1 LSDTICA
8 LFCLSIHGFVIFLPS
23 KLISYNPLSIISAA
37 APQSSWAAHA
47 ASASAAPLPKP
58 PAPGLPALRPVEAL
72 LPSAQTPE
80 MATFVGTTSHLAN
93 GLASSSSVAP
103 SAGMFA
109 QNSLLP
115 VLEPSQALGIPQM
128 QSITQQLNASSI
140 AQAQAAVLHRTT
152 VGPPPQQQQQQ
163 QQQLSA
169 AHISAGTGSIHQLHQ
184 QQQQAMQQSQSQ
196 SQSHLS
202 QQSTPF
208 SQQQS
213 SYTANP
219 QAQGRGGLTLNS
231 DVQVCAARIDA
242 SALRVIFRDVDS

>member
-1 LSDTICA
+1 M
-8 LFCLSIHGFVIFLPS
+8 P
-23 KLISYNPLSIISAA
+23 PL
-37 APQSSWAAHA
+37 
-47 ASASAAPLPKP
+47 L
-58 PAPGLPALRPVEAL
+58 
-72 LPSAQTPE
+72 
-80 MATFVGTTSHLAN
+80 GTTSHPAN

-103 SAGMFA
+103 TAGMFA

-128 QSITQQLNASSI
+128 QTITQQLNASSI

-152 VGPPPQQQQQQ
+152 AGPPPQQQQQQ

-184 QQQQAMQQSQSQ
+184 QQQQQQQAMQQSQSQ
-196 SQSHLS
+196 SQSQSHPS
-202 QQSTPF
+202 QQSTSF

-213 SYTANP
+213 SYSVNP

-231 DVQVCAARIDA
+231 DVQVRAFRIVL
-242 SALRVIFRDVDS
+242 SALLVIFLDVRSYFILLCSAFPCSAVHS

>member
-1 LSDTICA
+1 M
-8 LFCLSIHGFVIFLPS
+8 P
-23 KLISYNPLSIISAA
+23 PL
-37 APQSSWAAHA
+37 
-47 ASASAAPLPKP
+47 L
-58 PAPGLPALRPVEAL
+58 
-72 LPSAQTPE
+72 
-80 MATFVGTTSHLAN
+80 GTTSHPAN

-103 SAGMFA
+103 TAGMFA

-128 QSITQQLNASSI
+128 QTITQQLNASSI

-152 VGPPPQQQQQQ
+152 AGPPPQQQQQ

-184 QQQQAMQQSQSQ
+184 QQQQQQQAMQQSQSQ
-196 SQSHLS
+196 SHPS
-202 QQSTPF
+202 QQSTSF

-213 SYTANP
+213 SYAVNP

-231 DVQVCAARIDA
+231 DVQVREFRTVF
-242 SALRVIFRDVDS
+242 SALQVIFLAVHSYFIL

>member
-1 LSDTICA
+1 VYILS
-8 LFCLSIHGFVIFLPS
+8 FLVH
-23 KLISYNPLSIISAA
+23 LLQHNPNPIIIAP

-58 PAPGLPALRPVEAL
+58 PAPGLPALRPVETL

-80 MATFVGTTSHLAN
+80 MPSLLGTSSHLAN

-128 QSITQQLNASSI
+128 QTITQQLNLNASSI

-196 SQSHLS
+196 SHLS
-202 QQSTPF
+202 QQSTSF

-213 SYTANP
+213 SYAANP
-219 QAQGRGGLTLNS
+219 QVQGRGGLTLNS
-231 DVQVCAARIDA
+231 DVQVSDV
-242 SALRVIFRDVDS
+242 SALQVIFLDVHSYLVLFSPALPCSAVYS